1 MEDVSCTSIELSIVR
16 FDSNILLDDD
26 LDNNYIKHLI
36 GRECIIIYAPK
47 LSIKF
52 CTFSDE
58 LSVTREI
65 FCFSS
70 LQLSKYLLGRDK
82 LSVSSDDGVAFLLT
96 EYLYD
101 DVRHNR
107 KRYSVDRLR
116 KLFFHQVFCV
126 FALPLS
132 SNLLSKSI
140 LRRKLNLSIGEVSR
154 LPILGRFIP
163 LII

>member
-1 MEDVSCTSIELSIVR
+1 MEESCTSIELSIVK
-16 FDSNILLDDD
+16 FDSNILLDNDI
-26 LDNNYIKHLI
+26 DNNYKKRLI

-58 LSVTREI
+58 LSVAHEI
-65 FCFSS
+65 YCFSS
-70 LQLSKYLLGRDK
+70 FQLSKYLLDK
-82 LSVSSDDGVAFLLT
+82 DKFSVSSDDGVAFLLI
-96 EYLYD
+96 EHPYD
-101 DVRHNR
+101 IVRQNR

-116 KLFFHQVFCV
+116 KLFFYQAFCV
-126 FALPLS
+126 FVLPLS

-140 LRRKLNLSIGEVSR
+140 LRCKLNLSMGEVSR